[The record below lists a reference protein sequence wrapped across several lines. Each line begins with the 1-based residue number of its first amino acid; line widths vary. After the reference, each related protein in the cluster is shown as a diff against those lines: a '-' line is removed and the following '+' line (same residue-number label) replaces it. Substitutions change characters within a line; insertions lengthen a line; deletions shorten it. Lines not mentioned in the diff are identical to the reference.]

1 MVRLALCAEDGYN
14 LHECQSVECGMP
26 SKLEIGTET
35 TKIHLA
41 VPKTLVDKIDEW
53 RAKQRPIPN
62 KSEAI
67 RVLVERAMEA
77 EGPDRFK

>member
-1 MVRLALCAEDGYN
+1 
-14 LHECQSVECGMP
+14 MP

-35 TKIHLA
+35 RKIHLA
-41 VPKTLVDKIDEW
+41 VPKTWDDKIDEW

-67 RVLVERAMEA
+67 RVLVERALEA

>member
-1 MVRLALCAEDGYN
+1 
-14 LHECQSVECGMP
+14 MP

-41 VPKTLVDKIDEW
+41 VLKTWVDKIDEW

-62 KSEAI
+62 KSEEI
-67 RVLVERAMEA
+67 RVLVERALEA
-77 EGPDRFK
+77 EEDLIRSSENDRRR

>member
-1 MVRLALCAEDGYN
+1 
-14 LHECQSVECGMP
+14 MP

-41 VPKTLVDKIDEW
+41 VPKTWVDKIDEW

-67 RVLVERAMEA
+67 RVLVERALEA
-77 EGPDRFK
+77 EEDLIRSSENDRRR

>member
-1 MVRLALCAEDGYN
+1 
-14 LHECQSVECGMP
+14 MP

-35 TKIHLA
+35 RKIHLA
-41 VPKTLVDKIDEW
+41 VPKTWVDKIDEW

-67 RVLVERAMEA
+67 RVLVEHALEA
-77 EGPDRFK
+77 DLIGSSENDRRR

>member
-1 MVRLALCAEDGYN
+1 MAR
-14 LHECQSVECGMP
+14 SVECGMP
-26 SKLEIGTET
+26 SKLETGTET

-41 VPKTLVDKIDEW
+41 VPKTWVDKIDEW

-67 RVLVERAMEA
+67 RVLVEHALEA